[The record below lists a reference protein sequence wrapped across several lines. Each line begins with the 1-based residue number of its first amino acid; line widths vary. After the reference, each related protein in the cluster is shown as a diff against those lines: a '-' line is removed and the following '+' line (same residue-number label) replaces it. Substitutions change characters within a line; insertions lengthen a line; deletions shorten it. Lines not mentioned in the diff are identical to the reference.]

1 MSNRVYARAGELRVP
16 DRCDEDVHA
25 TLQMVAYPKAVLSRI
40 MTKPN
45 GRLVRAEYV
54 VRNEQGVTTLR
65 ANFGEF
71 CAESPVSDGTERIRL
86 RFLVRGGATFT
97 SISVNIN
104 LLTGSIDIFGKYGT
118 VSDLTG
124 WLHVLS
130 SDFKIVRAK

>member
-1 MSNRVYARAGELRVP
+1 MSNRVYARAGELRVT
-16 DRCDEDVHA
+16 DRFDAEVHA
-25 TLQMVAYPKAVLSRI
+25 TLQMVASPKEVLSRI

-54 VRNEQGVTTLR
+54 VRNEREVTTLR
-65 ANFGEF
+65 ANLGDF
-71 CAESPVSDGTERIRL
+71 CAKSPVPEGAERVRL
-86 RFLVRGGATFT
+86 SLLVRGGATFT

-124 WLHVLS
+124 WLHVPS
-130 SDFKIVRAK
+130 SDFKIVRA

>member
-1 MSNRVYARAGELRVP
+1 MKVYAKAVKLRVP
-16 DRCDEDVHA
+16 DRCDEAVHA
-25 TLQMVAYPKAVLSRI
+25 TLQMVAPLREVLSRI

-71 CAESPVSDGTERIRL
+71 CEESPVSDGTERIRL
-86 RFLVRGGATFT
+86 RFLVRGGAIYTT
-97 SISVNIN
+97 LHVNIN
-104 LLTGSIDIFGKYGT
+104 LLSGYIDIFGKYGT
-118 VSDLTG
+118 VADLTG
-124 WLHVLS
+124 WLHVPS

>member
-1 MSNRVYARAGELRVP
+1 MSNRVYAKAVKLRVP

-25 TLQMVAYPKAVLSRI
+25 TLQMVAPLREVLSRI

-54 VRNEQGVTTLR
+54 VRNEHGVTTLR
-65 ANFGEF
+65 ANLGEF
-71 CAESPVSDGTERIRL
+71 CAESPEGAERIRL
-86 RFLVRGGATFT
+86 RFLVRGGAIYTPL
-97 SISVNIN
+97 SVNIN

-124 WLHVLS
+124 WLHVPS
-130 SDFKIVRAK
+130 SDFKIVRA

>member
-1 MSNRVYARAGELRVP
+1 MGKRVYARAGELRVT
-16 DRCDEDVHA
+16 DRFDAEVRA
-25 TLQMVAYPKAVLSRI
+25 TLQMVAPIKAILSRI

-45 GRLVRAEYV
+45 SKPVRAEYV
-54 VRNEQGVTTLR
+54 VRNGHIR
-65 ANFGEF
+65 ANLGAF
-71 CAESPVSDGTERIRL
+71 CTESPVPEGTERIRL

-124 WLHVLS
+124 WLHVPS
-130 SDFKIVRAK
+130 SDFKIVRA